1 MRLLRKTLAYLVGA
15 LVVIAIGLAA
25 SVYFFK
31 DRIIQQFIAE
41 ANQHINTPITIGKID
56 VSVWA
61 DFPNLSIV
69 FKDVYIEDSHP
80 GKDTLVWA
88 RQIAFSLNPVEVWNK
103 KYEVRG
109 LRVNDSRTLLKI
121 NVAGKSN
128 YNIVKESGSSSADI
142 SFNLKDVLLS
152 NTYVSYH
159 DRSSAQHHVFSS
171 KELAASIGV
180 NNVVYKIEA
189 QGDLTTHQLKISE
202 RIFLKDKQF
211 NAAALIEY
219 DDEKKFVDIQP
230 STLALGSSLFDL
242 HGTHSFLNRN
252 EIDLEA
258 VGKDTDIQTL
268 ISLLPKEVSEQL
280 EKYQS
285 DGDVFFNLKLKGEI
299 SDRKSPLLS
308 TEFGARDATV
318 SHPGFQSVIRHANLE
333 GSFATP
339 SFSDLSQAEL
349 FLRNITGE
357 LNGKPF
363 EANFSLQDFTDPL
376 VAVDFKGDVDAASLL
391 SFYPIPDVAN
401 LSGQLQIDFT
411 MAGRTELLKSKA
423 TAQEVRT
430 QGTIQMQ
437 DLHMELGK
445 KQVKLEGLN
454 GHLQFN
460 NNDLALSEVKGK
472 LENTDFLLNGHFKNL
487 ITFLLFENQPVGV
500 EADLTSE
507 FVDLDQLFE
516 IGFGDRKSDDYLFQ
530 LSPYVHLNFNCNV
543 KALSYQRFKPTRVK
557 GNLLIKNQVAVSR
570 DISVNA
576 LGGTISLDGLLDA
589 KNPKAIDVVGT
600 FKLRDVH
607 VDSIFYLFH
616 NFDQEFIQD
625 KHLKGQ
631 ATADVT
637 LEMSLDEKLKLFPE
651 TLIADVSTVI
661 KNGQLN
667 NFEPLQQLNRYL
679 DDEGLHKLRFADL
692 KNDIHIE
699 NKTVFIP
706 QMEIQSNV
714 TTIQLSG
721 THTFDQH
728 IDYRVVAPLR
738 NKKKIDP
745 DEAFGA
751 IEQDSQGRTKIFLK
765 ITGTT
770 DDYDVSLDKEAVRKK
785 IASDFKKEVKELKDA
800 FKLKGAK
807 KKKELEL
814 SEEEFDWDNNR

>member
-1 MRLLRKTLAYLVGA
+1 MRLLRKTLAYLFGA
-15 LVVIAIGLAA
+15 VAVIAIGLAA

-41 ANQHINTPITIGKID
+41 ANQHLNTPITIGKID

-128 YNIVKESGSSSADI
+128 YNIVKESGNSSADI
-142 SFNLKDVLLS
+142 SFNLKDVSLS

-171 KELAASIGV
+171 KKLAASIGV

-189 QGDLTTHQLKISE
+189 QGDLTTHQLKISD

-242 HGTHSFLNRN
+242 HGTYSFLNRN

-268 ISLLPKEVSEQL
+268 ISLLPKELSEQL

-363 EANFSLQDFTDPL
+363 EANFSMQDFTDPL

-445 KQVKLEGLN
+445 KHVKLEGLN

-460 NNDLALSEVKGK
+460 HNDLALSEVRGK
-472 LENTDFLLNGHFKNL
+472 LENTDFLLNGYFKNL

>member
-1 MRLLRKTLAYLVGA
+1 G
-15 LVVIAIGLAA
+15 
-25 SVYFFK
+25 
-31 DRIIQQFIAE
+31 
-41 ANQHINTPITIGKID
+41 
-56 VSVWA
+56 
-61 DFPNLSIV
+61 
-69 FKDVYIEDSHP
+69 
-80 GKDTLVWA
+80 
-88 RQIAFSLNPVEVWNK
+88 
-103 KYEVRG
+103 
-109 LRVNDSRTLLKI
+109 
-121 NVAGKSN
+121 
-128 YNIVKESGSSSADI
+128 
-142 SFNLKDVLLS
+142 
-152 NTYVSYH
+152 TY
-159 DRSSAQHHVFSS
+159 
-171 KELAASIGV
+171 
-180 NNVVYKIEA
+180 
-189 QGDLTTHQLKISE
+189 
-202 RIFLKDKQF
+202 
-211 NAAALIEY
+211 
-219 DDEKKFVDIQP
+219 
-230 STLALGSSLFDL
+230 
-242 HGTHSFLNRN
+242 SFLNRN

-699 NKTVFIP
+699 NETVFIP

-738 NKKKIDP
+738 NRKKIDP